1 MNVKRI
7 SKGSIHRDP
16 SCSPLGKTTD
26 MKLAV
31 PECESAPEQFVGA
44 GGIHSNSSDLKGGLF
59 EFNTAQRA
67 QPVRFNS
74 TDTNKYD
81 VIQDYRQKVSLKN
94 EPYDIKS
101 THFLT
106 ERNTP
111 TRQYIDNY
119 IKRGQDRMNSIS
131 AKVKAFLVQ
140 SSRNDRI
147 EMLEAHSVEGLVRT
161 KILFPKEAQHLVQP
175 YLWSIIDY
183 GNRAIYFM
191 AIEDESGKYYLFSKK
206 PDHDSFKDSKNLNV
220 PHTAEFRSFESMFN
234 NDSLIPKNSEGMTKQ
249 RYLAVYNNEKDFYAN
264 KFVHDAFLDAKETD
278 FIDRSD
284 VVDVEGSIKAVC
296 GIDPNIDVPVEG
308 VFAQKFAAFLKKE
321 EIIDA
326 ADPNKKNQ
334 TEEPPKTDEA
344 PTE

>member
-31 PECESAPEQFVGA
+31 PECESTPEQFVGA
-44 GGIHSNSSDLKGGLF
+44 GVF

-111 TRQYIDNY
+111 SRQNIDSF
-119 IKRGQDRMNSIS
+119 IKKGQDRMNSIS
-131 AKVKAFLVQ
+131 AKVKAFLAQ

-147 EMLEAHSVEGLVRT
+147 EMLEAHSIEGLVRT
-161 KILFPKEAQHLVQP
+161 KILFSKKAHHLVQP
-175 YLWSIIDY
+175 YLWSVIDY
-183 GNRAIYFM
+183 GNRAIYYM
-191 AIEDESGKYYLFSKK
+191 AIEDESGKYYLFSKR
-206 PDHDSFKDSKNLNV
+206 PDHASFKNSKKIGAPYNV
-220 PHTAEFRSFESMFN
+220 DLDRFEKMFRASDN
-234 NDSLIPKNSEGMTKQ
+234 QSLLPGNSEALKQ
-249 RYLAVYNNEKDFYAN
+249 RQYFVKFDDEKEFYSNVYVRN
-264 KFVHDAFLDAKETD
+264 VFLDAKEND

-284 VVDVEGSIKAVC
+284 VVDVEGSINAML
-296 GIDPNIDVPVEG
+296 GIDPNIDVPFEG

-321 EIIDA
+321 ELIDA

>member
-31 PECESAPEQFVGA
+31 PECESTPEQFVGA

-111 TRQYIDNY
+111 TRQYIDNF

-131 AKVKAFLVQ
+131 AKVKAFLAQ

-147 EMLEAHSVEGLVRT
+147 EMLEAHSIEGLVRT
-161 KILFPKEAQHLVQP
+161 KILFSRRALQFTVQP

-183 GNRAIYFM
+183 GNNCIYYM
-191 AIEDESGKYYLFSKK
+191 AVED
-206 PDHDSFKDSKNLNV
+206 
-220 PHTAEFRSFESMFN
+220 
-234 NDSLIPKNSEGMTKQ
+234 
-249 RYLAVYNNEKDFYAN
+249 
-264 KFVHDAFLDAKETD
+264 
-278 FIDRSD
+278 
-284 VVDVEGSIKAVC
+284 
-296 GIDPNIDVPVEG
+296 
-308 VFAQKFAAFLKKE
+308 
-321 EIIDA
+321 
-326 ADPNKKNQ
+326 
-334 TEEPPKTDEA
+334 
-344 PTE
+344 

>member
-31 PECESAPEQFVGA
+31 PECESTPEQFVGA
-44 GGIHSNSSDLKGGLF
+44 GVF

-67 QPVRFNS
+67 QPVRFNP

-111 TRQYIDNY
+111 TRQYIDNF

-161 KILFPKEAQHLVQP
+161 KILFSKKAQHLVQP

-234 NDSLIPKNSEGMTKQ
+234 NDSLIPKKSKGMTKQ

-284 VVDVEGSIKAVC
+284 VVDVEDSIKAVC

-321 EIIDA
+321 ELIDA
-326 ADPNKKNQ
+326 ADPNKKNP

-344 PTE
+344 PTD